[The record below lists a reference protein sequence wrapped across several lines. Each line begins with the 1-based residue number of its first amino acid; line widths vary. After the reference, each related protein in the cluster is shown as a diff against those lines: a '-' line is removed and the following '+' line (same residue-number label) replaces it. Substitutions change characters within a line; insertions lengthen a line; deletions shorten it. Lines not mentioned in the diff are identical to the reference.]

1 MKFNNEKIGASQ
13 SQQLWKLQVGATPL
27 ASQPILSFVSG
38 LPGAHGMPNHFVM
51 ACMSRKLIRKKEKE
65 LIDNLVHC
73 VGVPGREVSG
83 MLCQVPFY
91 LALSLMIQKRGGNK
105 EAVALGLQKSP
116 IKGHPGSTHMEN
128 NGCGNEDKTLCW
140 GLVGKNRPYSSG
152 KQIKSHHS

>member
-1 MKFNNEKIGASQ
+1 
-13 SQQLWKLQVGATPL
+13 
-27 ASQPILSFVSG
+27 
-38 LPGAHGMPNHFVM
+38 MPNHFVM

-91 LALSLMIQKRGGNK
+91 LALSLMIQKRGGSK